1 MLIYGGNN
9 QVIAKIFPYILY
21 VKEDKNMIYK
31 TKAEHDICKVN
42 PDTGLYIRDEKGN
55 LKVFGK
61 DIYEVRYDD
70 SDANTLEFIMNG
82 KSVKRKIIDDMDYVF
97 KIQKT
102 QIKAMNGAKG
112 LFDRINKSFTEQF
125 MESTFR
131 NMIKKVVDG

>member
-1 MLIYGGNN
+1 
-9 QVIAKIFPYILY
+9 
-21 VKEDKNMIYK
+21 MIYK
-31 TKAEHDICKVN
+31 TRTEHNICKVN

-61 DIYEVRYDD
+61 DLYEVKYDD
-70 SDANTLEFIMNG
+70 SDVNTLEFIMNG

-112 LFDRINKSFTEQF
+112 LFDRINKSFIEQF

-131 NMIKKVVDG
+131 NMIKKIVEG

>member
-1 MLIYGGNN
+1 
-9 QVIAKIFPYILY
+9 
-21 VKEDKNMIYK
+21 MIYK
-31 TKAEHDICKVN
+31 TRTEHNICKIN

-82 KSVKRKIIDDMDYVF
+82 KSVKRKVVNNMDYVF

-112 LFDRINKSFTEQF
+112 LFDKINKSFTEQF

-131 NMIKKVVDG
+131 GLIKKIVEG

>member
-1 MLIYGGNN
+1 
-9 QVIAKIFPYILY
+9 
-21 VKEDKNMIYK
+21 MIYK
-31 TKAEHDICKVN
+31 TRTEHDICKVN

-70 SDANTLEFIMNG
+70 SDSNTLEFVMNG
-82 KSVKRKIIDDMDYVF
+82 KSVKRKVVDNFDYVF

-112 LFDRINKSFTEQF
+112 LFDRVNEAFTEQF

>member
-1 MLIYGGNN
+1 MN
-9 QVIAKIFPYILY
+9 IF
-21 VKEDKNMIYK
+21 N
-31 TKAEHDICKVN
+31 
-42 PDTGLYIRDEKGN
+42 
-55 LKVFGK
+55 K

-70 SDANTLEFIMNG
+70 SGSNTLEFVLNS
-82 KSVKRKIIDDMDYVF
+82 KAVKRKIVEDYDYVF

-131 NMIKKVVDG
+131 NMIKKVVTG

>member
-1 MLIYGGNN
+1 
-9 QVIAKIFPYILY
+9 
-21 VKEDKNMIYK
+21 MIYK
-31 TKAEHDICKVN
+31 TRTENDICKIN
-42 PDTGLYIRDEKGN
+42 PDTGLYIRDENGK

-61 DIYEVRYDD
+61 DIFEVRYDD

-82 KSVKRKIIDDMDYVF
+82 KSVKRKVVDNFDYVF
-97 KIQKT
+97 KVQKT
-102 QIKAMNGAKG
+102 QIKAEGGAKG

>member
-1 MLIYGGNN
+1 
-9 QVIAKIFPYILY
+9 
-21 VKEDKNMIYK
+21 MIYK
-31 TKAEHDICKVN
+31 TRTEHNICKVN

-70 SDANTLEFIMNG
+70 SDVNTLEFIMNN
-82 KSVKRKIIDDMDYVF
+82 KSVKRKVVNNMDYVF

-131 NMIKKVVDG
+131 NMIKKVAEG

>member
-1 MLIYGGNN
+1 
-9 QVIAKIFPYILY
+9 
-21 VKEDKNMIYK
+21 MIYK
-31 TKAEHDICKVN
+31 TRTEHDICKVN
-42 PDTGLYIRDEKGN
+42 PNTGLYIRDEKGN
-55 LKVFGK
+55 LKAFGK

-70 SDANTLEFIMNG
+70 SDSNILEFIMNG

-112 LFDRINKSFTEQF
+112 LFDRINKSFNEQF

>member
-1 MLIYGGNN
+1 MN
-9 QVIAKIFPYILY
+9 IF
-21 VKEDKNMIYK
+21 N
-31 TKAEHDICKVN
+31 
-42 PDTGLYIRDEKGN
+42 
-55 LKVFGK
+55 K

-70 SDANTLEFIMNG
+70 SYSNTLEFVLNNKAI
-82 KSVKRKIIDDMDYVF
+82 KRKIVEDYDYTF

-131 NMIKKVVDG
+131 GLIKKVIEG

>member
-1 MLIYGGNN
+1 
-9 QVIAKIFPYILY
+9 
-21 VKEDKNMIYK
+21 MIYK
-31 TKAEHDICKVN
+31 TRTEHNICKVN
-42 PDTGLYIRDEKGN
+42 PDTGLYIRDENGN

-70 SDANTLEFIMNG
+70 SDVNTLEFIMNN
-82 KSVKRKIIDDMDYVF
+82 KPVKRKIIDDMDYVF

-102 QIKAMNGAKG
+102 QVKAEGGAKG

-131 NMIKKVVDG
+131 NMVNNH

>member
-1 MLIYGGNN
+1 
-9 QVIAKIFPYILY
+9 
-21 VKEDKNMIYK
+21 MIYNTK
-31 TKAEHDICKVN
+31 TENDICKIN
-42 PDTGLYIRDEKGN
+42 PDTGLYIRDENGK

-61 DIYEVRYDD
+61 DIFEVRYDD

-82 KSVKRKIIDDMDYVF
+82 KSVKRKVVDNFDYVF
-97 KIQKT
+97 KVQKT

>member
-1 MLIYGGNN
+1 
-9 QVIAKIFPYILY
+9 
-21 VKEDKNMIYK
+21 MIYK
-31 TKAEHDICKVN
+31 TRTEYNICKVN

-70 SDANTLEFIMNG
+70 SDVNTLEFIMNN
-82 KSVKRKIIDDMDYVF
+82 KSVKRKVVNNMDYVF

-131 NMIKKVVDG
+131 NMIKKVVEG

>member
-1 MLIYGGNN
+1 
-9 QVIAKIFPYILY
+9 
-21 VKEDKNMIYK
+21 MIYK
-31 TKAEHDICKVN
+31 TRTENDICKVDPN
-42 PDTGLYIRDEKGN
+42 TGLYIRNENGK

-70 SDANTLEFIMNG
+70 SDSNTLEFIMNG
-82 KSVKRKIIDDMDYVF
+82 KSVKRKIVDDMDYVF

-131 NMIKKVVDG
+131 DMIKKVVDG